1 MFGAAEAYEGYMARW
16 SRRLAEMFLDFTGF
30 TDGDRLLD
38 VGCGTGAL
46 AMTAA
51 ARTSRSEIV
60 GVDPT
65 ETYVAFAREHASAPR
80 LRFDVGDARALTY
93 ANATFD
99 RTLSLLVLQFIPDM
113 DRAILEMCR
122 VTRPGGIVGGCV
134 WDAEAA
140 GQGLVHV
147 FWDAAVALDPSAEAR
162 HVRNRDTSRRGALS
176 GKFGA
181 HGLVDV
187 TETILTV
194 AMEFTGFDD
203 FWLPHLEPA
212 GPTGAYVAGLS
223 TETGSLAGPPA
234 PGCPRRSSGGALHAA
249 HARSSCPRSGSAL
262 SPIGGWLEQ
271 CPKSAWWP
279 ASNFGMQ
286 PAAFGRG

>member
-16 SRRLAEMFLDFTGF
+16 SRRLSEMFLDCTGF

-99 RTLSLLVLQFIPDM
+99 RTLSLLGLQVTTYI
-113 DRAILEMCR
+113 DR
-122 VTRPGGIVGGCV
+122 V
-134 WDAEAA
+134 
-140 GQGLVHV
+140 VH
-147 FWDAAVALDPSAEAR
+147 A
-162 HVRNRDTSRRGALS
+162 
-176 GKFGA
+176 
-181 HGLVDV
+181 
-187 TETILTV
+187 
-194 AMEFTGFDD
+194 
-203 FWLPHLEPA
+203 
-212 GPTGAYVAGLS
+212 
-223 TETGSLAGPPA
+223 
-234 PGCPRRSSGGALHAA
+234 
-249 HARSSCPRSGSAL
+249 SC
-262 SPIGGWLEQ
+262 
-271 CPKSAWWP
+271 WWT
-279 ASNFGMQ
+279 
-286 PAAFGRG
+286 

>member
-140 GQGLVHV
+140 GQGLVHI

-223 TETGSLAGPPA
+223 TERRAALQARL
-234 PGCPRRSSGGALHAA
+234 RRSVLGDLPEGPFTLHTPALAV
-249 HARSSCPRSGSAL
+249 RGQVPR
-262 SPIGGWLEQ
+262 
-271 CPKSAWWP
+271 
-279 ASNFGMQ
+279 
-286 PAAFGRG
+286 

>member
-113 DRAILEMCR
+113 DRAILEMCPSRLR
-122 VTRPGGIVGGCV
+122 VSTHRRLACALMSATPG
-134 WDAEAA
+134 
-140 GQGLVHV
+140 
-147 FWDAAVALDPSAEAR
+147 R
-162 HVRNRDTSRRGALS
+162 
-176 GKFGA
+176 
-181 HGLVDV
+181 
-187 TETILTV
+187 
-194 AMEFTGFDD
+194 
-203 FWLPHLEPA
+203 
-212 GPTGAYVAGLS
+212 
-223 TETGSLAGPPA
+223 
-234 PGCPRRSSGGALHAA
+234 
-249 HARSSCPRSGSAL
+249 
-262 SPIGGWLEQ
+262 
-271 CPKSAWWP
+271 
-279 ASNFGMQ
+279 
-286 PAAFGRG
+286 